1 MTGVNQFFNPNFMFS
16 LFLRWMVVKGHS
28 SVMRTRVLLR
38 MASKQEVE
46 TPLIRIVN

>member
-16 LFLRWMVVKGHS
+16 LFLQWMVVKGHS

-38 MASKQEVE
+38 MAGKQEVE